1 MGYRVAVAGATG
13 AVGRE
18 MLQTLAERNFPAD
31 KVIAL
36 ASSRS
41 AGREVSYGEDDV
53 LTIGSLDKFDF
64 ADADIA
70 LFSAGG
76 DTAKEVAPKAGA
88 AGCIVIDNSS
98 AFRMD
103 DDVPLIVP
111 EVNADTVERAL
122 LANGGRNIIANPNC
136 STAQLVVAL
145 KPLHDKFG
153 VRRVVVSTYQATSGA
168 GKAAMDELFNQTR
181 GIYVNDPVQPE
192 LFTKQIAFNAIPH
205 IDKFLDDGFTKEE
218 WKMTAETKKILDPA
232 IELVAHCVR
241 IPVFIGHSEAVFI
254 ETEKPMTEK
263 AVRNLLRE
271 SDGITVIDHRANEG
285 YVTPHEAA
293 GEDAVFISRIRKDP
307 TIENGMVFWC
317 VSDNLRKGAALN
329 SVQIAE
335 LVAERGL
342 YGR

>member
-1 MGYRVAVAGATG
+1 MGYRVAVVGATG

-31 KVIAL
+31 KVTAL

-41 AGREVSYGEDDV
+41 AGREVSYGEDEV

-76 DTAKEVAPKAGA
+76 DTARDVAPKAGA

-111 EVNADTVERAL
+111 EVNADTVDQAL
-122 LANGGRNIIANPNC
+122 PANGGRNIIANPNC
-136 STAQLVVAL
+136 STAQLLVAL
-145 KPLHDKFG
+145 KPLHDKFR

-218 WKMTAETKKILDPA
+218 WKMSAETKKILDPA

-263 AVRNLLRE
+263 AVRDLLRE
-271 SDGITVIDHRANEG
+271 SDGVTVIDHRADEG

>member
-122 LANGGRNIIANPNC
+122 PANGGRNIIANPNC

-271 SDGITVIDHRANEG
+271 SDGITVIDQRADEG